1 MISIHT
7 VLRKAQ
13 LRWAGHVVR
22 MPKKR
27 LPKKIFY
34 GELQHGKRFLGGQ
47 KKRYKDGLKTSLKT
61 FQMDP
66 NNWEEL
72 AADRESWR
80 SKIRSGA
87 ENHEAR
93 RLNDAQEK
101 RAKRKERLALP
112 LSMSAP

>member
-1 MISIHT
+1 M
-7 VLRKAQ
+7 LRKAQ

-22 MPKKR
+22 MPNER

-34 GELQHGKRFLGGQ
+34 GELLHGKRSLGGQ
-47 KKRYKDGLKTSLKT
+47 KKRYKNTLKTSLKT

-66 NNWEEL
+66 NNREEL
-72 AADRESWR
+72 AADRESWC

-87 ENHEAR
+87 ENHEAW

-101 RAKRKERLALP
+101 CAKRKKRQRSP